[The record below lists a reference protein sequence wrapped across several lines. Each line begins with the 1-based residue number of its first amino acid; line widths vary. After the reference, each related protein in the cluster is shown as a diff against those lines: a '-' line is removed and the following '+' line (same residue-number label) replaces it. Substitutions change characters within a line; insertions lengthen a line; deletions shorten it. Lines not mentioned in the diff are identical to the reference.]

1 MNIRTKTLLV
11 VAVALFI
18 SALANFVVIEISVF
32 PKFVELER
40 NAAIDDAQRVKEAVN
55 DQIENIKFTLWDY
68 TNWDDTYEF
77 ITTRTKKYPKSNL
90 KPDSLKNIR
99 MDIVEIYDTKQR
111 PIYAGGYDKNAS
123 GPEPR
128 NYNWQFKDIVAFSFV
143 DSFDKNDNVFSGITE
158 TTDGLVMFAV
168 RPVLKSNGDGPSVGV
183 FFFGRFLDDSLISEI
198 REKTKVDVELVHL
211 DVARD
216 TLGSK
221 AFQRMA
227 EGEAPQVFE
236 DETNDRLI
244 TFWPLRDD
252 RNVPISALRV
262 QTRRDISES
271 GRRVLWASVA
281 GVALSGFAV
290 MVIIGLLLQWMLV
303 GPLVKLTRSIVAIGG
318 SGDISRGVSL
328 DRGDEIGILSRE
340 FDKMLGSL
348 AEVRNRLLEHSYRS
362 GVAEMASGVLHNLRN
377 QLTPVNMH
385 VERVR
390 ELIAAVPQNKI
401 GVALDELTCKPLPP
415 ERVDKLA
422 AYVKLSVQDMVRR
435 QEGLREQL
443 AGVSQDL
450 VRIEEI
456 LNELDR
462 FSHAGAQLEAV
473 SLGRVIEETIG
484 LLPEFPDLK
493 VRMKVD
499 AGLRNQPPVLSM
511 SFILKHVLHNLFVNA
526 FEAIIATGRRDGI
539 IEVSATCETVDDR
552 PMAHLQVRDDGI
564 GIAPEHMRE
573 IFVRGFTTKKGG
585 RRGTGLHWCANRI
598 ATMGGKLFAESPG
611 RDGGATLHVLLPIA
625 AAAPEAAKR

>member
-1 MNIRTKTLLV
+1 MKIRTKTLNIIAFSLV
-11 VAVALFI
+11 VLALGNFLVLKVLVFPTFVSLEHEAAAKDMQRAVAAINAQVQDLSTTLRDY
-18 SALANFVVIEISVF
+18 SA
-32 PKFVELER
+32 
-40 NAAIDDAQRVKEAVN
+40 
-55 DQIENIKFTLWDY
+55 
-68 TNWDDTYEF
+68 WDDSYNYALG
-77 ITTRTKKYPKSNL
+77 KLPSYPDVLAPDVVGNL
-90 KPDSLKNIR
+90 NIAL
-99 MDIVEIYDTKQR
+99 IEIYDRNENQLYAALYDEEAKERRHADWSLLALDTQR
-111 PIYAGGYDKNAS
+111 ILLSNEHAS
-123 GPEPR
+123 KEEQG
-128 NYNWQFKDIVAFSFV
+128 IVATPE
-143 DSFDKNDNVFSGITE
+143 GIF
-158 TTDGLVMFAV
+158 LFAV
-168 RPVLKSNGDGPSVGV
+168 RPILLTSGEGSPAGTYV
-183 FFFGRFLDDSLISEI
+183 FGRRLSE
-198 REKTKVDVELVHL
+198 ELV
-211 DVARD
+211 DEIKR
-216 TLGSK
+216 TLEVTFDAIGVEHIADNTDDRN
-221 AFQRMA
+221 AF
-227 EGEAPQVFE
+227 
-236 DETNDRLI
+236 DRLI
-244 TFWPLRDD
+244 QSGELFLIDGVAADDYVISYALLRDFLGKP
-252 RNVPISALRV
+252 VVLLKGQV
-262 QTRRDISES
+262 RRDITFIGE
-271 GRRVLWASVA
+271 RVLLASVA

-328 DRGDEIGILSRE
+328 DRGDEIGVLSRE

-385 VERVR
+385 VGRVR
-390 ELIAAVPQNKI
+390 ELIASVPQNKI
-401 GVALDELTCKPLPP
+401 GVALDELAAKAPPP
-415 ERVDKLA
+415 ERVEKLA
-422 AYVKLSVQDMVRR
+422 AYVKLVVQDMVRR

-456 LNELDR
+456 LNELDG

-473 SLGRVIEETIG
+473 SLGDVVEETIG

-526 FEAIIATGRRDGI
+526 FEAIIATGRRNGI
-539 IEVSATCETVDDR
+539 IEVSAACETIDDR
-552 PMAHLQVRDDGI
+552 PMAHLQLRDDGI

-625 AAAPEAAKR
+625 AAALKAARQ

>member
-1 MNIRTKTLLV
+1 MV
-11 VAVALFI
+11 VAVALVI
-18 SALANFVVIEISVF
+18 SAVTNFFVIHVTVF
-32 PKFVELER
+32 PEFVQLER
-40 NAAIDDAQRVKEAVN
+40 EAARKDAQRAVEALTSE
-55 DQIENIKFTLWDY
+55 IENIQFTLWDY
-68 TNWDDTYEF
+68 SNWDETYAFVEGAN
-77 ITTRTKKYPKSNL
+77 SNYAYVNL
-90 KPDSLKNIR
+90 RPESLKNIR
-99 MDIVEIYDTKQR
+99 MDIVEIYGSDRQTL
-111 PIYAGGYDKNAS
+111 YAGGYDKHTESIEYKTYGWHFKDFVNTDSVNSMDEDHSLAS
-123 GPEPR
+123 GL
-128 NYNWQFKDIVAFSFV
+128 V
-143 DSFDKNDNVFSGITE
+143 
-158 TTDGLVMFAV
+158 TTPGGMVMYAA
-168 RPVLKSNGDGPSVGV
+168 RPILKSDGSGPSIGV
-183 FFFGRFLDDSLISEI
+183 FFFGRLLDDELIDAI
-198 REKTKVDVELVHL
+198 RRKTKVDVELVDLNSVRNSL
-211 DVARD
+211 DPE
-216 TLGSK
+216 
-221 AFQRMA
+221 AFRRMIDA
-227 EGEAPQVFE
+227 ELPEVSE
-236 DETNDRLI
+236 DHGNNRLV

-271 GRRVLWASVA
+271 GERVLLASLA
-281 GVALSGFAV
+281 GVALSGFV
-290 MVIIGLLLQWMLV
+290 VTVIIGLLLQWLLV
-303 GPLVKLTRSIVAIGG
+303 GPLIKLTRSIVAIGG
-318 SGDISRGVSL
+318 SGDISRRISL
-328 DRGDEIGILSRE
+328 GRGDEIGILSRE

-390 ELIAAVPQNKI
+390 ELIAGVPQNKI
-401 GVALDELTCKPLPP
+401 GVALDELTGKAPPP
-415 ERVDKLA
+415 ERVEKLA
-422 AYVKLSVQDMVRR
+422 AYVKLSVQEMVRR
-435 QEGLREQL
+435 QEGLGEQL

-450 VRIEEI
+450 LRIEEI

-462 FSHAGAQLEAV
+462 FSRAGAQLEAV
-473 SLGRVIEETIG
+473 SLGQVVEETIG
-484 LLPEFPDLK
+484 LLPEFPDLR

-526 FEAIIATGRRDGI
+526 FEAIIATGRRNGI
-539 IEVSATCETVDDR
+539 IEVSAARETIDER

-598 ATMGGKLFAESPG
+598 AAMGGKLFAESPG

-625 AAAPEAAKR
+625 AAAPKAVAR